1 MVVWGGNHRLLPLHS
16 GADSSLEHLGT
27 SVEAPREPRRAAR
40 KARRSMAASLIRER
54 RRVSSFITAR
64 LNFLLLLKKLPRFLQ
79 AQLIQCRD
87 GTQDQRN
94 INAILE
100 LAAGVDNEAAKKV
113 GEVAKEGE
121 EGPSPKKRKREVKN
135 AVRGSGQYVY
145 DEDGVRLVSQTNPFN
160 LTSES
165 SQIPG
170 LCCQCFSC
178 WPFTSET
185 SSGICSSFLL
195 CIRVCDS

>member
-1 MVVWGGNHRLLPLHS
+1 MQNGSNRHHFGMSPIQLGSSPGRSRARYVRRGSASGFIIWSKQRLRNVIN
-16 GADSSLEHLGT
+16 DDIIDDVICDIYR
-27 SVEAPREPRRAAR
+27 SV
-40 KARRSMAASLIRER
+40 I
-54 RRVSSFITAR
+54 FI
-64 LNFLLLLKKLPRFLQ
+64 FF
-79 AQLIQCRD
+79 D
-87 GTQDQRN
+87 G
-94 INAILE
+94 
-100 LAAGVDNEAAKKV
+100 
-113 GEVAKEGE
+113 
-121 EGPSPKKRKREVKN
+121 
-135 AVRGSGQYVY
+135 GSGQYVY